1 MGDRA
6 VVTALLDRMV
16 ADPRR
21 PPWTDVAAAATRL
34 GWTVGAAR
42 ALAADACELEVELPD
57 AAPAEAADGAIAD
70 AIAAPTPDA
79 RARARA
85 LRHALATEVATGA
98 PDAIV
103 DLAVQLARP
112 APRTPRLVVM
122 DMDSTVITIEVID
135 ELARR
140 HGVGAEVEAIT
151 ARAMAGELDFEASL
165 RARVA
170 RLAGLSVAVLD
181 DVAATLPVTAGAARL
196 IAAIR
201 ALGGWTAIVSGGF
214 TFAAEPLAARLGVD
228 HAHANRLAI
237 ADGRLTGGLDGAIVT
252 PARKAALVG
261 ELAAGHGLDL
271 GHTVAIGD
279 GANDLPMLARAGLG
293 VAFHGK
299 PRVAAAADT
308 AIRAGG
314 LDRVLA
320 LLGLSDD
327 DVRALVGA

>member
-6 VVTALLDRMV
+6 VVTALLDRVV

-21 PPWTDVAAAATRL
+21 PAWADVAAAATRL
-34 GWTVGAAR
+34 GWTVDTAR
-42 ALAADACELEVELPD
+42 ALAADAFELEVELPD
-57 AAPAEAADGAIAD
+57 AAPTEAADGAHD
-70 AIAAPTPDA
+70 DGGAPPPDA

-85 LRHALATEVATGA
+85 LRHALAAAVTAGDPGA
-98 PDAIV
+98 VV

-112 APRTPRLVVM
+112 APRAPRLVVM

-140 HGVGAEVEAIT
+140 HGVGAEVAAIT

-170 RLAGLSVAVLD
+170 RLAGLPVTVLD
-181 DVAATLPVTAGAARL
+181 DVAATLPVTPGAARL

-214 TFAAEPLAARLGVD
+214 TFAAAPLAARLGVD
-228 HAHANRLAI
+228 HVHANRLAI

-261 ELAAGHGLDL
+261 ELAARHGLDL
-271 GHTVAIGD
+271 GLTVAIGD
-279 GANDLPMLARAGLG
+279 GANDLLMLARAGLG

-308 AIRAGG
+308 AISAGG

-320 LLGLSDD
+320 VLGLSDD
-327 DVRALVGA
+327 DVGALVGA